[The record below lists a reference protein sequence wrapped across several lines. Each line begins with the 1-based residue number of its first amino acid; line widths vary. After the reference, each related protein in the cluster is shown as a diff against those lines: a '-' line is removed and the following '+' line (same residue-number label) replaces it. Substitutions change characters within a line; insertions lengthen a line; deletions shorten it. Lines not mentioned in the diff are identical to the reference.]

1 MTPNGWCCGA
11 TQAPYLHQSC
21 ANVLGFRCFLGLR
34 CCVEDLGLVVPRKHR
49 TGLSWQRAHVCVGE
63 VRHQVWRS
71 VQAMAVVTEEAAS
84 PLEHQVAFEGGWC
97 ARVRAC
103 VSVRYAW
110 VSVRYAWVRGYQCDV
125 RGYQCVGISAWVSVR
140 LHVYGYQCDCM
151 RAWVSVRLH
160 VYACRVVSVAVTSPP
175 GPLMVQVLVVVVL

>member
-97 ARVRAC
+97 ARVRA
-103 VSVRYAW
+103 
-110 VSVRYAWVRGYQCDV
+110 
-125 RGYQCVGISAWVSVR
+125 WVSVR
-140 LHVYGYQCDCM
+140 LHEVNM
-151 RAWVSVRLH
+151 
-160 VYACRVVSVAVTSPP
+160 
-175 GPLMVQVLVVVVL
+175 